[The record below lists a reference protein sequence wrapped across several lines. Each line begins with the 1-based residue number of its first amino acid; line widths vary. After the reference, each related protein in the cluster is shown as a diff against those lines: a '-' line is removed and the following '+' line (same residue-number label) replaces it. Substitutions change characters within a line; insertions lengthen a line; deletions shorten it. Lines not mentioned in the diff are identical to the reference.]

1 MLSLSNGRACR
12 AGLAVGSGLL
22 LETLLG
28 GAVEALYADSLAA
41 MFLLTTSVVLAASSV
56 GLNET
61 TSLPSNSTGVVRR
74 GVVRVA
80 RLVRLVPVSKPER
93 DLALDHIS
101 PVRTLASII
110 RESLED
116 RCGIHVCL

>member
-1 MLSLSNGRACR
+1 MAVSISGDIPERWPMGVMLSLSNGRARR

-22 LETLLG
+22 LEALLG

-61 TSLPSNSTGVVRR
+61 TSLPSNSTGVCP
-74 GVVRVA
+74 GGA
-80 RLVRLVPVSKPER
+80 
-93 DLALDHIS
+93 
-101 PVRTLASII
+101 
-110 RESLED
+110 
-116 RCGIHVCL
+116 